1 MITLT
6 PIKAPSTLDFDPF
19 GMLLVGRNWE
29 LGNNYRYEFN
39 GKESD
44 TETYGESNIYDYG
57 FRIYNPRLGKFLSVD
72 PLMSEYPFYTP
83 YQFAGNLPIWKI
95 DIDGLEEGNSKANNE
110 SSRIINSCRR
120 LGKSFSKD
128 NNQKNKSKENEAAYS
143 KQTFIT
149 IKKTPPV
156 PINEVGCRPF
166 HDRVKLKYT
175 YTYTFNARQFEDGIR
190 ITNLET

>member
-110 SSRIINSCRR
+110 SDR
-120 LGKSFSKD
+120 KS
-128 NNQKNKSKENEAAYS
+128 
-143 KQTFIT
+143 
-149 IKKTPPV
+149 V
-156 PINEVGCRPF
+156 V
-166 HDRVKLKYT
+166 
-175 YTYTFNARQFEDGIR
+175 
-190 ITNLET
+190 